1 MTDKTDVTKTTEQ
14 VQLRVAAE
22 KESRAGREAARG
34 EKPPE
39 ITSKFVLQCLES
51 EQLGD
56 GILYAALHKNR
67 FVYAK
72 NSQQWYVWNEH
83 TWRRDDMDEAISA
96 VEEVAI
102 RYGQE
107 IMLLEQNIEA
117 AKKSDDEDE
126 ATWVKR
132 RDGKKISLIRARISA
147 LRKDQGRNNCLKF
160 AHTNPVNQ
168 LAITGGEFDLN
179 PYLMGV
185 QNGVVNLRTGE
196 LEKGYPSDFI
206 LKRCAVPY
214 LGLNVDQR
222 LPISTMR
229 SIYDGD
235 EEKIAFLQ
243 RLLGSAL
250 LGKVIDH
257 VFPVFI
263 GRGRNGKSLII
274 ENLRY
279 VMGDYAGIV
288 PAEIMLDSNRPA
300 SHNQTDPVLMS
311 LKGLRL
317 AIASETGEG
326 RKFSA
331 ERVKWLTGG
340 DTLSARGLYD
350 KHPTDFEPSH
360 LLILITN
367 HEPGAPAGDMAFWER
382 CFLIKHPLSFV
393 RRKPEKDYEREA
405 DVTLADRNRADGS
418 AWLSWLVQ
426 GCIEWLDRGL
436 DPPESVRQSTQ
447 EYREDEDYI
456 GQFLE
461 TCTDIATGSRCG
473 ATELYEAF
481 KIWYL
486 KAVNDNKRFTPSQ
499 RAFGSKLKAREEFR
513 CSKVHGLAYYH
524 GLSLTREYLQF
535 VLNAANQP
543 PADLREDN
551 YARD

>member
-1 MTDKTDVTKTTEQ
+1 MTEKTTDQ
-14 VQLRVAAE
+14 VLARVAAE
-22 KESRAGREAARG
+22 KENLKKREALRA

-39 ITSKFVLQCLES
+39 ITSKFVMQCLES

-96 VEEVAI
+96 VENVAI

-107 IMLLEQNIEA
+107 IMLLEQNIEN
-117 AKKSDDEDE
+117 AKKSGDEDE
-126 ATWVKR
+126 EKWVKR
-132 RDGKKISLIRARISA
+132 RDGKKIGLIRSRISA
-147 LRKDQGRNNCLKF
+147 LRKDAGRKACLTF
-160 AHTNPVNQ
+160 SHTNPVNQ
-168 LAITGGEFDLN
+168 LAIAGGEFDLN

-185 QNGVVNLRTGE
+185 QNGVLNLRTGE
-196 LEKGYPSDFI
+196 LEEGYPSDFI
-206 LKRCAVPY
+206 LKRCSVPY
-214 LGLNVDQR
+214 LGMDTDMT
-222 LPISTMR
+222 LPIYTMS

-235 EEKIAFLQ
+235 EEKIDFLQ

-288 PAEIMLDSNRPA
+288 PAEIMLDSNRPSGHA
-300 SHNQTDPVLMS
+300 QSDPVLMS

-393 RRKPEKDYEREA
+393 RRKPEKDFEREA
-405 DVTLADRNRADGS
+405 DVTLADRNRAAGS
-418 AWLSWLVQ
+418 AWLTWLAI
-426 GCIEWLDRGL
+426 GCRDWLDRGL
-436 DPPESVRQSTQ
+436 EPPESVRQSTQ

-461 TCTDIATGSRCG
+461 ACTDIATGSRCG
-473 ATELYEAF
+473 ATEIYEAF
-481 KIWYL
+481 KIWFVG
-486 KAVNDNKRFTPSQ
+486 AVNDNKRFTPSQ
-499 RAFGSKLKAREEFR
+499 RSFGSKLKAREEFR
-513 CSKVHGLAYYH
+513 CSKSNGLAYYH
-524 GLSLTREYLQF
+524 GLSLTKEYLQL
-535 VLNAANQP
+535 VINAANQP
-543 PADLREDN
+543 SGDHREDR
-551 YARD
+551 YVRD